1 MQVTV
6 LDMDQLEPQEED
18 VIVMAT
24 DGLWDVLSNE
34 QVARLVQSFL
44 LGNQEDPHRYYSCWG
59 SAWTWVS
66 TSSNIKKYRE
76 DITADETG

>member
-1 MQVTV
+1 M

-76 DITADETG
+76 DITADESG